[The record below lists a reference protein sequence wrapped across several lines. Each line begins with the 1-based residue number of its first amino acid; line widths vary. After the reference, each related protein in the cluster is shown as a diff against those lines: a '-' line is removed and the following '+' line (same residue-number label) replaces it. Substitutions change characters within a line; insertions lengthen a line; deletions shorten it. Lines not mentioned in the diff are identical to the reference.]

1 MMKLNIP
8 EAAAAVIGTLERY
21 GCEAFAVGGC
31 VRDAILGREPND
43 WDVTTSAHPD
53 KILEMFSSLPDF
65 KAIPT
70 GIVHGTV
77 TVVYKRTPIEVT
89 TYRIDGEYSD
99 SRHPDSVNFTDDI
112 TADLA
117 RRDFTVNAMAY
128 SDEHGLV
135 DPYGGVHDLEA
146 RVIRCVGAPRERF
159 SEDALRILRAL
170 RFSSVLGFTVEADTA
185 AAAIESKSLLANV
198 SRERIAAETSK
209 LVCGRDAARII
220 KEFLPVICEILPD
233 AKFGGIDKICTSID
247 RLCAPSV
254 PLALAAL
261 LADCD
266 ADTTRTSLRSL
277 RFDNATVSLCCAIV
291 THLHDCL
298 CDEASVKRLCRDVGY
313 GTAEDTILLG
323 IARGKWDAALL
334 DILLE
339 IIEKDECVSLA
350 QLKIGGDELL
360 SLGAVPREI
369 GGILEELLEKVI
381 DGSLANQTTSLLC
394 EAVCIINRKDRHK

>member
-1 MMKLNIP
+1 MTKLNIP
-8 EAAAAVIGTLERY
+8 EAAAAVIAELDKRGY
-21 GCEAFAVGGC
+21 EAYVVGGC

-43 WDVTTSAHPD
+43 WDVTTSTHPD
-53 KILEMFSSLPDF
+53 KTLEIFSSLPDYR
-65 KAIPT
+65 AIPT

-99 SRHPDSVNFTDDI
+99 SRHPDSVDFTDDI

-128 SDEHGLV
+128 SNERGLV

-146 RVIRCVGAPRERF
+146 KLIRCVGTPRERF

-170 RFSSVLGFTVEADTA
+170 RFSSVLRFTVEANTA
-185 AAAIESKSLLANV
+185 AAAIELKSLLANV

-209 LVCGRDAARII
+209 LVCGCDAARVI

-233 AKFGGIDKICTSID
+233 ANFDGIDKICASLD
-247 RLCAPSV
+247 SLCTPSV

-266 ADTTRTSLRSL
+266 ANTVLASLRSL
-277 RFDNATVSLCCAIV
+277 RFNNATVSLCCAII
-291 THLHDCL
+291 THLHDRL

-323 IARGKWDAALL
+323 IARGEWDAVLL

-369 GGILEELLEKVI
+369 GGILEELLENVI
-381 DGSLANQTTSLLC
+381 DGRLQNKTAPLLI
-394 EAVCIINRKDRHK
+394 EAARIINRKDTYK